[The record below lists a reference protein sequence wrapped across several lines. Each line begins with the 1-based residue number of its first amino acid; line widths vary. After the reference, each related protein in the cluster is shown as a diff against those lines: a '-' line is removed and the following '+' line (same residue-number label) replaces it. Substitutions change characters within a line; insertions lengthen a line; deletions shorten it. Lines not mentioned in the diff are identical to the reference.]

1 VSTAMDYMGGM
12 SELFAAPAGSAA
24 STSSGG
30 GKGGMI
36 MMMQMWFQA
45 TTEVTLWFKEWKVDT
60 HGKYAGSV
68 VGLVLLCLLQEGI
81 SRTRTAVARQ
91 YGATTSKSV
100 DVEAATPSLGR
111 RLSPLVI
118 RLLLSLLYALNLT
131 TAYLLMLA
139 VMTFNVGYF
148 LAIISGLALGHFIFP
163 PASGWNPPSMLSE
176 ACHPQF

>member
-1 VSTAMDYMGGM
+1 
-12 SELFAAPAGSAA
+12 
-24 STSSGG
+24 
-30 GKGGMI
+30 
-36 MMMQMWFQA
+36 MWFQA

-91 YGATTSKSV
+91 YGATTSQSV
-100 DVEAATPSLGR
+100 DVADTERSPLVEAATPSLGR

-131 TAYLLMLA
+131 TSYLLMLA

-163 PASGWNPPSMLSE
+163 PASGWNPPSMRSE
-176 ACHPQF
+176 ACHPQS